1 MVSREAS
8 NGLQKKGFPLLLSKI
23 VFTILKTEKTLKLCA
38 AASVFCP
45 ISIS

>member
-8 NGLQKKGFPLLLSKI
+8 DGFQKKVFPLLLSEI
-23 VFTILKTEKTLKLCA
+23 VVTLLKTEKTLKLCA

-45 ISIS
+45 I